1 MTNNRDLPQGAL
13 SRKQAWEIHIKNR
26 VFSQTQAEILLM
38 LVILARSTSF
48 VMTKISIRDMGSFSL
63 LGLRFLIAFLFLLP
77 FGWKRLRC
85 ASGRTLLRGMLLGAS
100 FFTVMAAEVSGLK
113 TTDASTV
120 AFLENTAIVFVP
132 LFEAV
137 LRRKFPKV
145 PVIVSTVI
153 SLLGVA
159 LLTLKNG
166 SFSLSSGEFLCLV
179 AAIFYACSIILTDRI
194 SRKDDPLTLGILQ
207 VGFMGVY
214 SIIAAYLF
222 ETPNIPTTFYEWG
235 IIFILAIV
243 CSGFGFTLQPLTQS
257 RTTSERTGLFCALSP
272 ASAAVLGSI
281 FLKES
286 LGPMGILGVLLI
298 LLGMV
303 SVNIMNFIKK
313 EKGSNE
319 VRKNDSCTQLQE
331 R

>member
-1 MTNNRDLPQGAL
+1 MQG
-13 SRKQAWEIHIKNR
+13 RKIYIKNR
-26 VFSQTQAEILLM
+26 AFSQKQAEILLV

-48 VMTKISIRDMGSFSL
+48 VMTKIGIRDMGTFSL
-63 LGLRFLIAFLFLLP
+63 LSLRFLIAFLFLLP

-85 ASGRTLLRGMLLGAS
+85 ASGRTLFRGMLLGAA

-137 LRRKFPKV
+137 LRRKPPKV
-145 PVIVSTVI
+145 PVIVSSVI

-159 LLTLKNG
+159 LLTLKSG
-166 SFSLSSGEFLCLV
+166 SFSLSAGEFLCLM

-207 VGFMGVY
+207 VGFIGLY
-214 SIIAAYLF
+214 SIIAAFLF
-222 ETPNIPTTFYEWG
+222 ETPDIPATFSEWG

-243 CSGFGFTLQPLTQS
+243 CSGFGFTLQPLAQS
-257 RTTSERTGLFCALSP
+257 RTTSERAGLFCAISP
-272 ASAAVLGSI
+272 ASATVLGRI
-281 FLKES
+281 FLNES
-286 LGPMGILGVLLI
+286 LGLMGILGTLLI

-313 EKGSNE
+313 EKSNNE
-319 VRKNDSCTQLQE
+319 VRKNHSIIET
-331 R
+331 